1 MKRHLQVMHLCGKY
15 IFKPY
20 HFQPGQKNNKCPPQI
35 PYPFRPSEPKV
46 SSWEV
51 VQRPWLAPTMLA
63 RRHPRHWVRPVRP
76 GGCGRSVDPTWTR
89 APFQAALVVV
99 SWQVGDVTLEV
110 FHWRLRVFK
119 PYRQKTKRTKIH
131 DMWEKFFLEGYGIDG
146 SQELT
151 ASLSQLKRGSLMP
164 PIVPPVFWPCPLSRQ
179 QRKSYWELRRTL
191 ASLA

>member
-1 MKRHLQVMHLCGKY
+1 MSKFCQVIRPLSLMKGHLQVMHLCGKMY
-15 IFKPY
+15 WN
-20 HFQPGQKNNKCPPQI
+20 HFNFTRKEKKHKYPPQIQI

-63 RRHPRHWVRPVRP
+63 RRHWVRPVRR
-76 GGCGRSVDPTWTR
+76 GGCGRSADPTWTR

-119 PYRQKTKRTKIH
+119 PYRQKTKRAKIH
-131 DMWEKFFLEGYGIDG
+131 DMWE
-146 SQELT
+146 
-151 ASLSQLKRGSLMP
+151 
-164 PIVPPVFWPCPLSRQ
+164 VF
-179 QRKSYWELRRTL
+179 
-191 ASLA
+191 